1 MLHIV
6 VRLHI
11 PGYPHRMQRAGS
23 RSLWKIIVAPHSYSK
38 CATPGGGSLPVRE
51 KFNNGSGWY
60 FSSGQMSWKWSYQW
74 QTYPLFISQSLISIA
89 AKIGW
94 REAGYVQETHVN
106 GIDGWHFR
114 WQKSVSGS
122 GDCPRWALGFR
133 CVLRLLF
140 VWHRVSEKL
149 ESAVFIQC

>member
-23 RSLWKIIVAPHSYSK
+23 RSLWKIIAAPHSYSK
-38 CATPGGGSLPVRE
+38 CAAPAGGSLPVRE
-51 KFNNGSGWY
+51 KFNNGSG
-60 FSSGQMSWKWSYQW
+60 FHQGSCPGSDHTSGKTMPYS
-74 QTYPLFISQSLISIA
+74 SQSLISTG

-94 REAGYVQETHVN
+94 RETGYVQEIHVN

-114 WQKSVSGS
+114 WQKSAWGW

-140 VWHRVSEKL
+140 VWHRGSEKL